1 MLQNLKLFTKM
12 IWWKFKMRK
21 FMSLVGIKSRKAFT
35 NKIDTNTKNKVLN
48 KYALLLDKEK
58 KLILRENVKD
68 IKFAKNKGLK
78 DNLINRLKIDDLKLR
93 NIKDS
98 IIKISKLK
106 DPVDFTLKKWSR
118 PNGLNIRKVTI
129 PIGVIGVIFES
140 RPNVTSD
147 VAGLCFKSGN
157 AVILKGGSESLNT
170 NRILAKL
177 FRQALKKNNVDEN
190 YIQFVD
196 SKDRKMVDTMLSKMK
211 KYIDVIIPRGGKNLV
226 KRVQEF
232 SNVPIIG
239 HLEGLCHTFVDKDA
253 ELNMASKI
261 IYNAKLRNTSICGA
275 TETILLHEKIVKK
288 FCNPILQKLENANCK
303 IYGDKILRKYYKGKL
318 YPAKEKDWS
327 TEYLTATV
335 SVKVVKNSN
344 EAINHI
350 NKYGTMHTDSIITKN
365 KKTATKFLK
374 NVKSSIAMHN
384 TSTQFADGGE
394 FGFGGEVGISTN
406 TLPPRGPVGLEQLVS
421 YKYEISSKGKI
432 RE

>member
-1 MLQNLKLFTKM
+1 MN
-12 IWWKFKMRK
+12 K
-21 FMSLVGIKSRKAFT
+21 FMNLIGIKSRKASER
-35 NKIDTNTKNKVLN
+35 KINTETKNKVLIL
-48 KYALLLDKEK
+48 YAQLIDKEK
-58 KLILRENVKD
+58 KSILRENIKD
-68 IKFAKNKGLK
+68 IAFAKNKGLK
-78 DNLINRLKIDDLKLR
+78 ENLINRLRIDDLKLR
-93 NIKDS
+93 AIKVS
-98 IIKISKLK
+98 INKISKLK
-106 DPVDFTLKKWSR
+106 DPVNVTLKKWSR
-118 PNGLNIRKVTI
+118 PNGLNIKRVTI
-129 PIGVIGVIFES
+129 PIGVIGVIYES

-147 VAGLCFKSGN
+147 VASLCFKSGN
-157 AVILKGGSESLNT
+157 SVILKGGSEALNT

-177 FRQALKKNNVDEN
+177 FRQALKKNKVNEN

-196 SKDRKMVDTMLSKMK
+196 SKDRKMVDIMLSKMK

-232 SNVPIIG
+232 SKVPIIG
-239 HLEGLCHTFVDKDA
+239 HLEGICHTFVDKDA
-253 ELNMASKI
+253 ELNMASKV

-275 TETILLHEKIVKK
+275 TETILFHKKIVKK
-288 FCNPILQKLENANCK
+288 FCNPILKKLENENCK
-303 IYGDKILRKYYKGKL
+303 IYGDNLLRKYYKGKV

-327 TEYLTATV
+327 TEYLKAAV
-335 SVKVVKNSN
+335 SVKVVKNSE

-365 KKTATKFLK
+365 KKTAKRFLK

-432 RE
+432 RK